1 MITFRTA
8 DLKAPNG
15 AAGPLAGI
23 GRESLERGIPSTSG
37 TQPDD
42 QHAGIEFR
50 HLRYFVGVAEEL
62 HFGRAAA
69 RLYITQPALSQ
80 AVARLERE
88 LDVQLMMRTRR
99 NIELTEAGEELLD
112 RARRLLADLGDT
124 VVRVRTVGRGGAGI
138 VRVGVALLAEPMVAP
153 ALKAFQED
161 HQGIVLDRSAMV
173 SERLL
178 VQLREGRLHAA
189 LIHQVP
195 ALATME
201 EVAWEPF
208 RRGRLAVLV
217 SPESKLALREIV
229 TLGELSG
236 ETFLV
241 NPRSLAPGAFAGL
254 KLMCSEFGGFDA
266 NVLES
271 AVASTVA
278 LDADWR
284 PIRDGAAIGVMAEA
298 TARAIRPAEIVVVPV
313 QPPPQYALALAWRRD
328 ERDAE
333 VRRILAYLRSY
344 RDQHAWLMDPE
355 FAPPNQIVGRAVM
368 STPAGNLRDAGVVQL
383 GTQ

>member
-1 MITFRTA
+1 MTTFRTA
-8 DLKAPNG
+8 DLEALDV
-15 AAGPLAGI
+15 AAGSLAGV
-23 GRESLERGIPSTSG
+23 GCESVEQSIPDTSG
-37 TQPDD
+37 AEPDD

-69 RLYITQPALSQ
+69 RLYITQPGLSQ

-112 RARRLLADLGDT
+112 RARRLLADLGDA
-124 VVRVRTVGRGGAGI
+124 VARVRMAGRGGAGM
-138 VRVGVALLAEPMVAP
+138 VRVGVALLAEPVVAP
-153 ALKAFQED
+153 ALKAFQEE
-161 HQGIVLDRSAMV
+161 HEGIVLDRSAMV

-178 VQLREGRLHAA
+178 VHLGEGRLHAA

-195 ALATME
+195 ALAAME
-201 EVAWEPF
+201 EVAWEPL
-208 RRGRLAVLV
+208 RRSRLAVLV
-217 SPESKLALREIV
+217 SPASELALREIV
-229 TLGELSG
+229 TLSELSG

-278 LDADWR
+278 LDTNWR
-284 PIRDGAAIGVMAEA
+284 PIRDGAAIAVMAED
-298 TARAIRPAEIVVVPV
+298 TARAVCPADVAVVPV

-328 ERDAE
+328 ERAAAA
-333 VRRILAYLRSY
+333 RRILNYLRSY
-344 RDQHAWLMDPE
+344 RDQHAWLTDPE
-355 FAPPNQIVGRAVM
+355 
-368 STPAGNLRDAGVVQL
+368 
-383 GTQ
+383 